1 MTRAMR
7 RRRQITASRIPIPEE
22 PDQANARDAV
32 DDVTLDP
39 VAVDP
44 VAVDPDAVDEV
55 TLDPA
60 ADDITFY
67 IRQCPHHIGYVNDR
81 RRFFLT

>member
-32 DDVTLDP
+32 DEVTL
-39 VAVDP
+39 
-44 VAVDPDAVDEV
+44 DPDAVDEV